1 MSNHMNFKLILS
13 SEALFANCAGKPLLR
28 MKCFNVLP
36 YARILFKSFFTMRT
50 SKNTISLCSW
60 TWSLRL
66 WTCSGSCEHVSH
78 LWIGPDCFFEF
89 SLNGKMGDPCSPACS
104 TSSNHVSYCIIHI
117 CHKKKGSSDVF
128 RDHPDVLL
136 LSLKL
141 FLELQANS
149 LGMEGRSSS
158 FSFFTFCFD
167 FMNLLSFIFR
177 SLLSG
182 CTFYLLRNHQDL
194 SIWK

>member
-1 MSNHMNFKLILS
+1 
-13 SEALFANCAGKPLLR
+13 
-28 MKCFNVLP
+28 
-36 YARILFKSFFTMRT
+36 
-50 SKNTISLCSW
+50 
-60 TWSLRL
+60 
-66 WTCSGSCEHVSH
+66 
-78 LWIGPDCFFEF
+78 
-89 SLNGKMGDPCSPACS
+89 MGDPCSPACS
-104 TSSNHVSYCIIHI
+104 TRSNHVSYWYPPWILTGYCVKMIHVI
-117 CHKKKGSSDVF
+117 VKVYFRFLELFTFVTRKKVLQMYSG
-128 RDHPDVLL
+128 DHSNVLL

-141 FLELQANS
+141 FLELQANF

-158 FSFFTFCFD
+158 FSFFTFCFG

>member
-1 MSNHMNFKLILS
+1 
-13 SEALFANCAGKPLLR
+13 
-28 MKCFNVLP
+28 
-36 YARILFKSFFTMRT
+36 MR
-50 SKNTISLCSW
+50 LE
-60 TWSLRL
+60 
-66 WTCSGSCEHVSH
+66 TCSNSCEHIGQSKKHQVGHAFWYALHEHYLSKIVCHNQYTQEVLYRFLHGQPYVFSVSH
-78 LWIGPDCFFEF
+78 QLQKFCSKSHIYELALTV
-89 SLNGKMGDPCSPACS
+89 SLNSHSMAKWGIGKVYFRFLELFTFVTRKKVLQMYSGDH
-104 TSSNHVSYCIIHI
+104 SN
-117 CHKKKGSSDVF
+117 
-128 RDHPDVLL
+128 VLL

>member
-1 MSNHMNFKLILS
+1 MSISHIYEL
-13 SEALFANCAGKPLLR
+13 ALT
-28 MKCFNVLP
+28 V
-36 YARILFKSFFTMRT
+36 
-50 SKNTISLCSW
+50 SLN
-60 TWSLRL
+60 
-66 WTCSGSCEHVSH
+66 SH
-78 LWIGPDCFFEF
+78 LITKWGIHVLLHARQDLTMCHTDIHFAPAWILTGCCV
-89 SLNGKMGDPCSPACS
+89 KMIHVIVKVYFRFLELFTFIIRKKILQMYSGDH
-104 TSSNHVSYCIIHI
+104 SN
-117 CHKKKGSSDVF
+117 
-128 RDHPDVLL
+128 VLL

>member
-1 MSNHMNFKLILS
+1 MSNHMDFKLILS
-13 SEALFANCAGKPLLR
+13 SEALFAVCAGKSLLR

-78 LWIGPDCFFEF
+78 LWIGPDCFLKF
-89 SLNGKMGDPCSPACS
+89 SLGNKMGNPCSPACS
-104 TSSNHVSYCIIHI
+104 TKSNHVSYWYPPWILQIM
-117 CHKKKGSSDVF
+117 
-128 RDHPDVLL
+128 
-136 LSLKL
+136 
-141 FLELQANS
+141 QANS
-149 LGMEGRSSS
+149 LGMEEGSSN
-158 FSFFTFCFD
+158 FFFFTFCFD
-167 FMNLLSFIFR
+167 FINLLSFIFR
-177 SLLSG
+177 SLLKG
-182 CTFYLLRNHQDL
+182 WTFYLLRNHQDL